1 MCLAIPGKIVE
12 IYERPGL
19 RMGKLNFEGVAR
31 MICLEYVPEA
41 KVGDYA
47 LVHVGFAI
55 SMVDEQEAK
64 RTYEFLKS
72 MGEVEEL
79 TEGEEAVPTVVPEN

>member
-1 MCLAIPGKIVE
+1 MCLAIPGKIIE
-12 IYERPGL
+12 IYDRPGIK
-19 RMGKLNFEGVAR
+19 MAKVAFEGITR

-55 SMVDEQEAK
+55 SLVDEEEAR
-64 RTYEFLKS
+64 RTYELLKE
-72 MGEVEEL
+72 MGEL
-79 TEGEEAVPTVVPEN
+79 DQTEPGVDEAAALSET